1 MVNYREREKGAKYFP
16 SLNGSCFSQAQLL
29 FTVRKKKYPVL
40 SNFWNFHRQ
49 PWKGTQKRHPKEM
62 LQDSSGELFPYSL
75 TLCYQKEERGW
86 TWSLL
91 KYKLSSCWSSYSKS
105 RVGGRK
111 EQLWQHSFVIFLLL
125 LRLLLAGWLV
135 FSGCAGLWHH
145 CKLLGSQ
152 GPSVANFWPR
162 KLCLFYSYPVI
173 LSFLYQ
179 ESKPRC
185 RQRALCIEWICKGVT
200 RGLTNPIATHL
211 EAESLGVV
219 LCLQ

>member
-1 MVNYREREKGAKYFP
+1 
-16 SLNGSCFSQAQLL
+16 
-29 FTVRKKKYPVL
+29 
-40 SNFWNFHRQ
+40 
-49 PWKGTQKRHPKEM
+49 M
-62 LQDSSGELFPYSL
+62 LQDSSGELFPYLL

-91 KYKLSSCWSSYSKS
+91 KYKLFLLFFLFQVKG
-105 RVGGRK
+105 RGRK
-111 EQLWQHSFVIFLLL
+111 EQLWQHSFVIFRWL

-152 GPSVANFWPR
+152 GPSAANFWPW

-173 LSFLYQ
+173 LSFLHQ

-185 RQRALCIEWICKGVT
+185 RQSALCIEWICKGVT
-200 RGLTNPIATHL
+200 SGLTNHITTHL
-211 EAESLGVV
+211 KLRSCPLSAVATKKKKKKKFSSPDLWI
-219 LCLQ
+219 LCWNFAMASFKECRPRECHSP